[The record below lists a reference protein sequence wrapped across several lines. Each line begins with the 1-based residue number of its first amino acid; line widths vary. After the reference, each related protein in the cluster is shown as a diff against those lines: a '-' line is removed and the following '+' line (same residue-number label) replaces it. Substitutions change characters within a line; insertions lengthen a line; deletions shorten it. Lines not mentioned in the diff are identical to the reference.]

1 MTDSNDAD
9 DTDLR
14 ALLKDSD
21 PAASLP
27 AADPDRVARLLEDIM
42 TDQLTHESRGDGT
55 HDRSRLTWLVA
66 AAAVVLIGAG
76 ALFAV
81 TQGDDDPTPPTAG
94 DAPSPEDVA
103 PPDAETVTKLALDGN
118 APSTRCVAPE
128 SAPEVVAAQTL
139 AFDGTVTQISGGVVT
154 LEPSRFYAG
163 DETDLVTVRAVDR
176 DMQALLAGVR
186 FEEGRRYL
194 VSATGG
200 QVTLCGFS
208 AEYSEALAGVYETAF
223 AG

>member
-1 MTDSNDAD
+1 MTDDELRHR
-9 DTDLR
+9 LR
-14 ALLKDSD
+14 AID

-27 AADPDRVARLLEDIM
+27 AADPQRVARLLEDTM
-42 TDQLTHESRGDGT
+42 TDQQTVESRADGT

-66 AAAVVLIGAG
+66 AAAAVLIGG
-76 ALFAV
+76 GVLFAV
-81 TQGDDDPTPPTAG
+81 TQGDDDPAPPAAG
-94 DAPSPEDVA
+94 DSPSQDVA
-103 PPDAETVTKLALDGN
+103 PTAETVTRLTLDGN
-118 APSTRCVAPE
+118 APASRCVAPE
-128 SAPEVVAAQTL
+128 AAPEIVAAQTVV
-139 AFDGTVTQISGGVVT
+139 FDGTVTAISGGIVT

-186 FEEGRRYL
+186 FEEGGRYL

-208 AEYSEALAGVYETAF
+208 GEYTDALAGVYETAF
-223 AG
+223 PG